1 MTTTLDFLAAFSWWA
16 MLVLFAGVACV
27 LVAAVF
33 FHAFPNSDDQRMD
46 R

>member
-1 MTTTLDFLAAFSWWA
+1 MTTTLDFLAALSWWA

-33 FHAFPNSDDQRMD
+33 FHAFPNHPDDWTD

>member
-1 MTTTLDFLAAFSWWA
+1 MTTALDLLAAFSWWA

-33 FHAFPNSDDQRMD
+33 FHSFPNGRDD
-46 R
+46 